1 MEPFS
6 LPAPLTAASTAV
18 QVHLAAAL
26 AALLLGPLAL
36 AARKGS
42 PLHRGAGVGWIALMA
57 LAALSSLFIR
67 DFRLPNVGGYTPI
80 HLLTLATAAG
90 LGVGLWALA
99 RRRITAH
106 RRAMWSTYL
115 GGCVVAGAFTLLPDR
130 LLGRWLWHHALGW
143 I

>member
-1 MEPFS
+1 M
-6 LPAPLTAASTAV
+6 PAITFTLAPAV

-36 AARKGS
+36 SARKGS
-42 PLHRGAGVGWIALMA
+42 PLHRGAGVAWIALMVIA
-57 LAALSSLFIR
+57 TLSSLFIR

-90 LGVGLWALA
+90 LGTGLWALA
-99 RRRITAH
+99 RRRISAH
-106 RRAMWSTYL
+106 RRAMWSTYV
-115 GGCVVAGAFTLLPDR
+115 GGCVIAGAFTLLPNR
-130 LLGRWLWHHALGW
+130 LLGQWLWHHTLGW